1 MGGSDIIKISPYEFK
16 YKKNNNL
23 LIDYDRTRLE
33 EELVGSFL
41 DGNQNFLA
49 INNNIS
55 SSKFNKIILPQYNNT
70 NEAIQKFDIKAISI
84 KNLHK

>member
-41 DGNQNFLA
+41 EGN
-49 INNNIS
+49 
-55 SSKFNKIILPQYNNT
+55 
-70 NEAIQKFDIKAISI
+70 
-84 KNLHK
+84 